1 MRRSL
6 MLTAL
11 IIGAFGAGAMAQST
25 DIAGERYEARAAE
38 AERTFGGSTRPSV
51 QALASPSGGVQWNS
65 GGGAQT
71 GNQTDRY
78 RQPNPLQ
85 VRNTTNP
92 FQLRNTTN
100 PFQLRNTTNPLQL
113 RNTEN
118 PLQQHR

>member
-1 MRRSL
+1 MRRGPRRRS
-6 MLTAL
+6 
-11 IIGAFGAGAMAQST
+11 
-25 DIAGERYEARAAE
+25 RP
-38 AERTFGGSTRPSV
+38 TRPSV
-51 QALASPSGGVQWNS
+51 QTLASRSGGVHWNS

-78 RQPNPLQ
+78 REPNLFQ
-85 VRNTTNP
+85 V
-92 FQLRNTTN
+92 RNTTN

>member
-6 MLTAL
+6 MLMAL
-11 IIGAFGAGAMAQST
+11 IIGAFGAGTMAQST
-25 DIAGERYEARAAE
+25 DVAGERYEARAAE
-38 AERTFGGSTRPSV
+38 AERTFGRPTRLSV
-51 QALASPSGGVQWNS
+51 QTLASRSGGVHWNG

-78 RQPNPLQ
+78 GEPNPFQ

-92 FQLRNTTN
+92 FQLRNN
-100 PFQLRNTTNPLQL
+100 TNPLQL